1 MIPSPRNHLYRLA
14 LLLIVAV
21 AGFIYVKDWF
31 VPDGWDE
38 QKWYR
43 SGALEELK
51 VQPISFSGN
60 QNCMEQCHGKTRKD
74 HAAIGATL
82 ASSVH
87 ANLSCESCHG
97 PLFESGH
104 QKTGPALI
112 PRDSGLC
119 LRCHDSV
126 AARPVKVGLFS
137 ESLMAHQA
145 LEVKRNSNCVVCH
158 DPHAPRKKA
167 VDDAGAQQANT
178 WLPGILALA
187 EGGCNSCHKPGVPFM
202 PLINGQPELYLKTVM
217 QQQRDRKRHSLVM
230 GDLLKDYPDE
240 KLDTLSS
247 YYANSV
253 WVSAGEPSDADQV
266 RAGAAI
272 HQQRCAG
279 CHGQD
284 GRRASGMTPRLAG
297 QTISYFKS
305 QMSAYLDPQVRMPS
319 EVMRTIVKGM
329 SQQEIDAL
337 AHYYAA
343 EPTLAREGENLAT
356 VVSGC
361 NTCHRP
367 GFRDMPLISGQPETF
382 IRTVLQQ
389 QKEGS
394 RTSRVMVD
402 LLRGYSDQTI
412 IALSRHYARSKWLST
427 REKTRPDLVKSGEA
441 LHKEGCAGCHGA
453 EGRKADGL
461 TPRLAGQPAGY
472 IESILLKY
480 KDPRTKQPSQV
491 MRKAVATLDADDIR
505 ALAQYYAS
513 NPGAEASS
521 SEAAAPAPPADVTAF
536 LDKCDSCHGAKNE
549 PTDTPLIDGQP
560 EAYLKMVMLQ
570 FIDGTREGEMTR
582 VMKKYDADQAAAF
595 AWHYARKKWAALGN
609 ETRSELVKRGK
620 SLHEAGCGNCHASD
634 GKKPDAETPRI
645 AGQPVEFLENEIRR
659 YQDPAVKLPNKFM
672 RDAVKSLTAEDMKAL
687 AHFYAS
693 QKN

>member
-1 MIPSPRNHLYRLA
+1 VIPSPRNHLYRLA

-21 AGFIYVKDWF
+21 VGFIYVKDWF

-43 SGALEELK
+43 AVALEELK
-51 VQPISFSGN
+51 VQPVSFSGN
-60 QNCMEQCHGKTRKD
+60 KNCMEQCHGKTRKD
-74 HAAIGATL
+74 HAAIGELL

-104 QKTGPALI
+104 QKTGPALV
-112 PRDSGLC
+112 PRDSELC

-126 AARPVKVGLFS
+126 AARPVKVGLFN
-137 ESLMAHQA
+137 ESQMAHQA

-167 VDDAGAQQANT
+167 VEDAGDQIANA

-202 PLINGQPELYLKTVM
+202 PLINGQPEQYLKTVM
-217 QQQRDRKRHSLVM
+217 LQQRDGQRQSLVM
-230 GDLLKDYPDE
+230 GDLLKEYPDE
-240 KLDTLSS
+240 KLDTLAK

-253 WVSAGEPSDADQV
+253 WVSAGEASNSELV
-266 RAGAAI
+266 RTGAAI
-272 HQQRCAG
+272 HQKRCVG

-305 QMSAYLDPQVRMPS
+305 QMSAYLDPQVKMPS

-343 EPTLAREGENLAT
+343 EPSIAREGEDIAT

-367 GFRDMPLISGQPETF
+367 GFRDMPLISGQPEQF

-402 LLRGYSDQTI
+402 LLRGYSDQTLA
-412 IALSRHYARSKWLST
+412 ALSRHYAKSRWLST
-427 REKTRPDLVKSGEA
+427 QERTQPDLVKAGES
-441 LHKEGCAGCHGA
+441 LHKEGCAGCHGM

-472 IESILLKY
+472 IEAILQKY
-480 KDPRTKQPSQV
+480 KDPRSKQPSKV
-491 MRKAVATLDADDIR
+491 MRTAVATLTTEDIR

-513 NPGAEASS
+513 NPGVEPS
-521 SEAAAPAPPADVTAF
+521 SEAGAPAPSADVSAF
-536 LDKCDSCHGAKNE
+536 IDKCDSCHSAKND

-560 EAYLKMVMLQ
+560 EAYLKTVMHQ
-570 FIDGTREGEMTR
+570 FIDGTREGDMTKI
-582 VMKKYDADQAAAF
+582 MKKYDAEQSAAF
-595 AWHYARKKWAALGN
+595 AWHYAKKKWISISSAAQP
-609 ETRSELVKRGK
+609 ELIKRGK
-620 SLHEAGCGNCHASD
+620 SLHEAGCGDCHAND
-634 GKKPDAETPRI
+634 GRKTDAETPRL
-645 AGQPVEFLENEIRR
+645 AGQPLEFLENEIKH
-659 YQDPAVKLPNKFM
+659 YQDPAAKRPNKFM

>member
-14 LLLIVAV
+14 LVLIVAV

-31 VPDGWDE
+31 VPEGWDE

-43 SGALEELK
+43 TGALEELK
-51 VQPISFSGN
+51 LQPISFSGN
-60 QNCMEQCHGKTRKD
+60 KNCMEQCHGKTRKD
-74 HAAIGATL
+74 HTTLGAML

-104 QKTGPALI
+104 QKAGPALV

-145 LEVKRNSNCVVCH
+145 LDVRRSSNCVVCH

-167 VDDAGAQQANT
+167 VEENGGQANA

-202 PLINGQPELYLKTVM
+202 PLISGQPEQYLKVVM
-217 QQQRDRKRHSLVM
+217 RQQRDGLRHSLVM
-230 GDLLKDYPDE
+230 GDLLKDYTDE
-240 KLDTLSS
+240 KLDTLAK

-253 WVSAGEPSDADQV
+253 WLSAGEASNADLA
-266 RAGAAI
+266 RSGAAI
-272 HQQRCAG
+272 HQRRCAG

-284 GRRASGMTPRLAG
+284 GRRAAGMTPRIAG

-305 QMSAYLDPQVRMPS
+305 QMSAYLDPQIKMPS
-319 EVMRTIVKGM
+319 EVMRTIVKGL

-343 EPTLAREGENLAT
+343 EPSIPREGEDLET

-367 GFRDMPLISGQPETF
+367 GFRDMPLISGQPEQF

-394 RTSRVMVD
+394 RSSRVMVD

-412 IALSRHYARSKWLST
+412 AALSRHYSKSRWLST
-427 REKTRPDLVKSGEA
+427 QENTRAELVKTGES
-441 LHKEGCAGCHGA
+441 LHQEACAGCHGSD
-453 EGRKADGL
+453 GRKADGM

-472 IESILLKY
+472 IEAILQKY
-480 KDPRTKQPSQV
+480 KDPRSKLPSKV
-491 MRKAVATLDADDIR
+491 MRTAVATLNADDIR

-513 NPGAEASS
+513 NPGKDQS
-521 SEAAAPAPPADVTAF
+521 SEAAAPAPTVDVSAF
-536 LDKCDSCHGAKNE
+536 IDKCDSCHNAKND

-560 EAYLKMVMLQ
+560 EAYLKTVMLQ
-570 FIDGTREGEMTR
+570 FLDGTREGEAMTKL
-582 VMKKYDADQAAAF
+582 MKKYDADQSAAF
-595 AWHYARKKWAALGN
+595 AFHYAKKKWVSVASEAQA
-609 ETRSELVKRGK
+609 ELVKRGK
-620 SLHEAGCGNCHASD
+620 SLHDAGCGNCHANG
-634 GKKPDAETPRI
+634 GKKMDAETPRI
-645 AGQPVEFLENEIRR
+645 AGQPLEFLENEIKR
-659 YQDPAVKLPNKFM
+659 YQNPAVKLPGRAM
-672 RDAVKSLTAEDMKAL
+672 RNAVKSLTAEDMKAL
-687 AHFYAS
+687 AHYYAS
-693 QKN
+693 QKD